1 MVVQAAGLTIHALD
15 RVDLQRFAQAREVSA
30 RAFGVW
36 RTMLLAPPE
45 RRRAIL
51 EEVDLPAGLTA
62 SLDREAAARDAQGRP
77 PERLARLIRPEVL
90 MQGAPRFR
98 PREVVVG
105 GRSDRML
112 VSLRLPDGEWLNLTL
127 RVTPPRPWHSE
138 TFLYA
143 FLLMTLTAVALVL
156 WATRRLTRPVREL
169 AEAAD
174 RLGRDVN
181 SPPLPENGPRE
192 VATAAHAF
200 NTMADR
206 IRRFVSD
213 RTLMLAAISH
223 DLRTP
228 ITRMRL
234 RAEFVEDEEIR
245 ARMLTDLAEMEAM
258 VNASLAFARDD
269 QAAEASVPL
278 DLVALVRTVL
288 DEASDAAAAR
298 DDAPPPP
305 TDYAG
310 PERLTVRARPVAL
323 KRAIANLVQNA
334 MLHGGAARARIE
346 PPSAGVLRLVIS
358 DDGPGIPEDGLEA
371 VFQPFRRLE
380 GSRNRETGGTGL
392 GLPIARNILR
402 GHGGDVVLANRPGG
416 GLDAIVTLP
425 A

>member
-45 RRRAIL
+45 RRRPIL
-51 EEVDLPAGLTA
+51 EEADLPAGLTA
-62 SLDREAAARDAQGRP
+62 SLDREAAARDAHMP
-77 PERLARLIRPEVL
+77 PPPHLARLIRPEAL
-90 MQGAPRFR
+90 MQGPPRFR
-98 PREVVVG
+98 PRELVVG
-105 GRSDRML
+105 GRNDRML

-127 RVTPPRPWHSE
+127 RVTSPSPWHSE
-138 TFLYA
+138 TFLFA
-143 FLLMTLTAVALVL
+143 FALMTLTAVMLVL

-181 SPPLPENGPRE
+181 SPPLPEAGPRE

-200 NTMADR
+200 NTMAGR

-213 RTLMLAAISH
+213 RTLMLAAVSH

-245 ARMLTDLAEMEAM
+245 AKMLADLAEMEAM

-269 QAAEASVPL
+269 QTAEASVPL

-298 DDAPPPP
+298 EDAPMPG
-305 TDYAG
+305 DYTG
-310 PERLTVRARPVAL
+310 PERLTLRARPLAL

-334 MLHGGAARARIE
+334 LLHGGSARVHAE
-346 PPSAGVLRLVIS
+346 PPSGGTVRLVIS
-358 DDGPGIPEDGLEA
+358 DDGPGIPEASLEA

-380 GSRNRETGGTGL
+380 DSRNRETGGTGL

-416 GLDAIVTLP
+416 GIDAIVTLP

>member
-15 RVDLQRFAQAREVSA
+15 RVDLLRFLVAREVSA
-30 RAFGVW
+30 RALGIW
-36 RTMLLAPPE
+36 RTMLVAPPD
-45 RRRAIL
+45 RRRLLL
-51 EEVDLPAGLTA
+51 EEIDLPPGLSA
-62 SLDREAAARDAQGRP
+62 SLDREPAARDAPGP
-77 PERLARLIRPEVL
+77 PPRHLSRLIRPEAL
-90 MQGAPRFR
+90 MQGPSRSR
-98 PREVVVG
+98 PRELLVG
-105 GRSDRML
+105 GAQDRML
-112 VSLRLPDGEWLNLTL
+112 VSLRLPDGDWLNFTVRL
-127 RVTPPRPWHSE
+127 PPLRPWHSE
-138 TFLYA
+138 TFLFA
-143 FLLMTLTAVALVL
+143 FLLMTLAAVALVV
-156 WATRRLTRPVREL
+156 WAARRLTRPVREL
-169 AEAAD
+169 AAAAD

-181 SPPLPENGPRE
+181 SPPLPEDGPRE

-234 RAEFVEDEEIR
+234 RAEFVEDDEIR
-245 ARMLTDLAEMEAM
+245 AKMLADLAEMEAM

-269 QAAEASVPL
+269 QTTEASVPL

-298 DDAPPPP
+298 DDAPPP

-310 PERLTVRARPVAL
+310 PDRLTIRARPLAL

-334 MLHGGAARARIE
+334 LLHGGAARVRVE
-346 PPSAGVLRLVIS
+346 PPAGGTLRLVIS
-358 DDGPGIPEDGLEA
+358 DDGPGIPQDSLEA

-380 GSRNRETGGTGL
+380 TSRNRETGGTGL

-416 GLDAIVTLP
+416 GLDAVVTLP

>member
-1 MVVQAAGLTIHALD
+1 
-15 RVDLQRFAQAREVSA
+15 
-30 RAFGVW
+30 
-36 RTMLLAPPE
+36 
-45 RRRAIL
+45 
-51 EEVDLPAGLTA
+51 
-62 SLDREAAARDAQGRP
+62 
-77 PERLARLIRPEVL
+77 
-90 MQGAPRFR
+90 
-98 PREVVVG
+98 
-105 GRSDRML
+105 ML

-138 TFLYA
+138 TFLAA
-143 FLLMTLTAVALVL
+143 FGLMTLAALLLVL
-156 WATRRLTRPVREL
+156 WATRRLTRPVGEL
-169 AEAAD
+169 AAAAD

-181 SPPLPENGPRE
+181 APPLPEGGPRE
-192 VATAAHAF
+192 VAMAAQAF
-200 NTMADR
+200 NTMAGR

-245 ARMLTDLAEMEAM
+245 TKMLADLAEMEAM

-269 QAAEASVPL
+269 QAAEPSVPL

-288 DEASDAAAAR
+288 DEASDAAAGRGDVATP
-298 DDAPPPP
+298 AE
-305 TDYAG
+305 YAG
-310 PERLTVRARPVAL
+310 PERLTLRARPLAL

-334 MLHGGAARARIE
+334 LLHGGGVRLRVE
-346 PPSAGVLRLVIS
+346 PPAGGLIRIVIS
-358 DDGPGIPEDGLEA
+358 DDGPGIPEESLDA

-380 GSRNRETGGTGL
+380 DSRNRETGGSGL

-416 GLDAIVTLP
+416 GTDAIVTLP